1 LYITKG
7 TNEVDSMGRSWRK
20 DYSCFMLC
28 GQGRNGARSS
38 VARPEGELG
47 EQC

>member
-28 GQGRNGARSS
+28 GQGRNDARSS
-38 VARPEGELG
+38 IARPEGELG